1 MFQLKKVFV
10 QFLPK
15 IIIYFSKKKISNFF
29 FTIFQVDRQDL
40 LSCKD
45 YLIYHWQNGWRVL
58 RVQIFFFFIS
68 YKKNKICNSCF
79 LAKTKRE
86 GNEIVLLCWFCQN
99 FSKVHSKCVRE
110 KTPLKVDPLEKKL
123 CVFFKRPFDEFLWDK
138 LSIKLQKNESC
149 EPCAFAR
156 AQILWHLLDRLVNKI
171 FFEIQF
177 LNIFFLRKCYVWW
190 NRSIRLPHFNT
201 SWTCYVTPPPSFNQ
215 SVSIGFCK
223 KKPPSLKLAPFTKLT
238 LL

>member
-1 MFQLKKVFV
+1 MQGLSY
-10 QFLPK
+10 LPLTK
-15 IIIYFSKKKISNFF
+15 WLTCFAGSN
-29 FTIFQVDRQDL
+29 
-40 LSCKD
+40 
-45 YLIYHWQNGWRVL
+45 
-58 RVQIFFFFIS
+58 IFFLYFIQ
-68 YKKNKICNSCF
+68 KNKICNSCF

-86 GNEIVLLCWFCQN
+86 GNEIVLHMLILPN
-99 FSKVHSKCVRE
+99 FSKDHSKCVRE
-110 KTPLKVDPLEKKL
+110 KTPLKVDPLGKKL
-123 CVFFKRPFDEFLWDK
+123 CVFLKRPFDEFLWDK

>member
-15 IIIYFSKKKISNFF
+15 IIIYFSKKKNLKFF

-86 GNEIVLLCWFCQN
+86 GNEIVVLCWFCQN

-110 KTPLKVDPLEKKL
+110 KTPLKVDPLGKKL
-123 CVFFKRPFDEFLWDK
+123 CVFLRRPFDEFLWDK

-177 LNIFFLRKCYVWW
+177 LNIFFWGNVMCGEIGASGCHTSTQVGLAMSR
-190 NRSIRLPHFNT
+190 PH
-201 SWTCYVTPPPSFNQ
+201 PPLINPCQLDFAKRN
-215 SVSIGFCK
+215 
-223 KKPPSLKLAPFTKLT
+223 P